1 MEIKEPGSRD
11 GQTDVGRREY
21 RDRWGG
27 EEGEMGEPEGR
38 EREIKQDKETQLER
52 EMERQ
57 GHRGKDGNRRE
68 TERSVDTT
76 VGTEGLRGE
85 NRGRGIW
92 GGQQEQ
98 HQSQGRSWEP
108 LVTLVCTQDLLGG
121 AQG

>member
-1 MEIKEPGSRD
+1 MEIKELGSRD

-27 EEGEMGEPEGR
+27 GGGEIGEPEGR

-57 GHRGKDGNRRE
+57 GRRGKDGNRRE

-76 VGTEGLRGE
+76 VGTDGLRGTT
-85 NRGRGIW
+85 
-92 GGQQEQ
+92 GGE
-98 HQSQGRSWEP
+98 G
-108 LVTLVCTQDLLGG
+108 CGG
-121 AQG
+121 ASRSSTRARAGAGSPL